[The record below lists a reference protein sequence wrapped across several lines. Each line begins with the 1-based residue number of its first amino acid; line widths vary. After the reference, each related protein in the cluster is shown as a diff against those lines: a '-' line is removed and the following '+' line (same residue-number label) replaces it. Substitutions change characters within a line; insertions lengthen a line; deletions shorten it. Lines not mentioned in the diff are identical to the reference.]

1 MFISKYS
8 YLRDKLQDR
17 VEYEKNKYPLTER
30 EQTFISIIDELL
42 RYLHDDAKK
51 RELNKFDWARSTWDS

>member
-30 EQTFISIIDELL
+30 EQTFIAIIDELL

-51 RELNKFDWARSTWDS
+51 RELNKFD